1 MSLEEKAGEGKKDS
15 PSGSRAA
22 AISMSML
29 DSLNATSDERRSLL
43 VAEQEGRETSWE
55 DPYLSSVLSRKLVFA
70 ENPKSG

>member
-1 MSLEEKAGEGKKDS
+1 LKKTLVSLEKESGEGKKDS

-43 VAEQEGRETSWE
+43 VAEQEG
-55 DPYLSSVLSRKLVFA
+55 
-70 ENPKSG
+70 